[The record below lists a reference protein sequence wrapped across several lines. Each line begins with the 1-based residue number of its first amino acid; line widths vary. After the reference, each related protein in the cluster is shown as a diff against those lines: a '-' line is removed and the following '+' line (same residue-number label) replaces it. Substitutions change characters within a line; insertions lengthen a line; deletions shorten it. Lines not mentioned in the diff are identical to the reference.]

1 MAPRR
6 ARGARNRRG
15 QPGSARPWSYT
26 SLDGGGTALA
36 GPSEPP
42 GALSPASSDS
52 DAREGVAG
60 VGPDGYDWLPMGGP
74 ATLMPE
80 VEAERWASEL
90 ESFAE
95 ERDKRIDLRAARA
108 AREAR
113 QLAASIRDVGREIRD
128 ARLTDDVA
136 STGIL
141 LENLGS
147 LRKRALDMLGA
158 ART

>member
-1 MAPRR
+1 
-6 ARGARNRRG
+6 
-15 QPGSARPWSYT
+15 
-26 SLDGGGTALA
+26 
-36 GPSEPP
+36 
-42 GALSPASSDS
+42 
-52 DAREGVAG
+52 
-60 VGPDGYDWLPMGGP
+60 MGGP

-90 ESFAE
+90 ETFADDRE
-95 ERDKRIDLRAARA
+95 KRIDLRAARL

-147 LRKRALDMLGA
+147 LRKRALDMLGT
-158 ART
+158 AR